1 MTPIQAER
9 AVRPGGVFVNSLT
22 VSETQ
27 LTLQCSSPTS
37 YTSCQLSST
46 NIFTFTAYDCGYG
59 MPLMTIAN
67 NDSRIMIERVAAGS
81 PPVTGHFH
89 LRFQDNS
96 IADIPVNSTGE
107 QMKELLENG
116 FSDQGGFTVTRSG
129 SCAGYKWLVRWT
141 ARGGDQPTMNITD
154 SDLAGVNASV
164 TLNQRTEGGV
174 FFRPL
179 RGDMLR
185 LPETSPQ
192 VCITLHYNTVHLA
205 IGYAPVIPRAELWR
219 HTVIE

>member
-1 MTPIQAER
+1 
-9 AVRPGGVFVNSLT
+9 
-22 VSETQ
+22 
-27 LTLQCSSPTS
+27 
-37 YTSCQLSST
+37 
-46 NIFTFTAYDCGYG
+46 

-67 NDSRIMIERVAAGS
+67 DDSRIMIERVAAGS
-81 PPVTGHFH
+81 LPVTGHFN
-89 LRFQDNS
+89 LALQDNT
-96 IADIPVNSTGE
+96 ITDIPVNSTGE
-107 QMKELLENG
+107 EMKELLENG
-116 FSDQGGFTVTRSG
+116 FSDQGGFAVTRSG

-164 TLNQRTEGGV
+164 TLKQRTEGGV

-192 VCITLHYNTVHLA
+192 VCTILHYDTVHLA
-205 IGYAPVIPRAELWR
+205 IGYAPV
-219 HTVIE
+219 T